1 VSAETASQKEYIAD
15 ILDANQPLAL
25 FKLPHL
31 SNLNESD
38 LNFLK
43 QSWGNSTEERRRQVV
58 SQLVQL
64 SQTNFRV
71 NFSDIFFF
79 FLHDKDARVR
89 ADAITGLA
97 DEEDYRHI
105 SPLVH
110 MIKEDSSTEVKK
122 TAVIALGKFAV
133 LGEVGK
139 LSATSI
145 KEVCYALLA
154 VLDDTSAGDEMHC
167 LALEAVAPLNMPQV
181 KERIEKAYRS
191 SDVNMKTC
199 AVRAMGRNC
208 DEMWFATL
216 LRALGSKNTAIRY
229 ESTVALGELGS
240 EEALPYL
247 IKLSEDEDTRI
258 QEAAIKGIGEIG
270 GEEARQA
277 LNNLSKSSEQRIRN
291 AAKLALKQL
300 HFYDD
305 TLTEEPK

>member
-1 VSAETASQKEYIAD
+1 MSVDEASQKANIVD
-15 ILDANQPLAL
+15 LLDSSHPLAL

-31 SNLNESD
+31 SNLTASD
-38 LNFLK
+38 LDFLK
-43 QSWGNSTEERRRQVV
+43 QSWGNTSLERKRQIV

-79 FLHDKDARVR
+79 LLRDKDAKIR
-89 ADAITGLA
+89 ADAIAGLA

-105 SPLVH
+105 PPLVRVV
-110 MIKEDSSTEVKK
+110 KEDGSAEVKK
-122 TAVIALGKFAV
+122 AAVMALGKFAV

-145 KEVCYALLA
+145 REVYQALLA
-154 VLDDTSAGDEMHC
+154 VLDDASAGGEMHC
-167 LALEAVAPLNMPQV
+167 LALESLAPLNLPQV

-191 SDVNMKTC
+191 SDMTMKTC

-216 LRALGSKNTAIRY
+216 LRALGSKNAALRY
-229 ESTVALGELGS
+229 ESTVALGDLGS
-240 EEALPYL
+240 EEAIPYL
-247 IKLSEDEDTRI
+247 IKLSGDEDNHV

-277 LNNLSKSSEQRIRN
+277 LNTLSKSSQQRIRN
-291 AAKLALKQL
+291 AARAALKELQSYDNPL
-300 HFYDD
+300 H
-305 TLTEEPK
+305 EEP